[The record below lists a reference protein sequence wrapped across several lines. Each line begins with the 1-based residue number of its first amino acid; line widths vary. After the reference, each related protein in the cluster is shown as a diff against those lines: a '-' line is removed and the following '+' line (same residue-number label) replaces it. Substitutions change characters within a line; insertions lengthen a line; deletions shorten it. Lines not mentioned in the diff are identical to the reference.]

1 MFSASFQHK
10 VQDPL
15 TSSLK
20 CNKMHFLSLIQLSV
34 RFKRTYCGLIT
45 HSLLIELLFVSL
57 PLKLCNWPSIFT
69 LAHLKGTC
77 KGPSLGNINNVPEI
91 KKKAFDLKALKHLL
105 KAIILYS
112 YYLSQSFTPFNR
124 PRLSY
129 SVWIVLFCCV
139 ETLNGE
145 PE

>member
-1 MFSASFQHK
+1 MFSAIFQHK

-91 KKKAFDLKALKHLL
+91 KKKAFGW
-105 KAIILYS
+105 ILARYPMITS
-112 YYLSQSFTPFNR
+112 C
-124 PRLSY
+124 
-129 SVWIVLFCCV
+129 VLYNCA
-139 ETLNGE
+139 TTAAQLIKDI
-145 PE
+145 